1 MNATLVIVSS
11 NREPEPETRQTLAAF
26 QKAGALLLR
35 EMGSADV
42 AYARNRALSF
52 ACDTLR
58 DHAEVQTVLMMD
70 DDMAVQ
76 LATAQQLITRSREL
90 GRAVSG
96 VYATKTQHIAGC
108 LWKGHDGLWLVG
120 LGCVAIPRALLLEL
134 EARSDSFESAGRFMS
149 EFTWACAEDGGWV
162 AEDYRLSMQLGGV
175 HMEPVALGHVKK
187 GVLWPDD
194 DTLARVARGEV
205 SQ

>member
-1 MNATLVIVSS
+1 MNTTLVLVSS
-11 NREPEPETRQTLAAF
+11 NREPEPETKKTLVAF

-76 LATAQQLITRSREL
+76 VADAQRLITRSREL

-96 VYATKTQHIAGC
+96 VYATKTEHIAGC
-108 LWKGHDGLWLVG
+108 LWKGHEPYWLVG
-120 LGCVAIPRALLLEL
+120 LGCVAIPRPLLLEL
-134 EARSDSFESAGRFMS
+134 EARAESFESAGRFIS

-175 HMEPVALGHVKK
+175 VMEPVALGHVKK
-187 GVLWPDD
+187 GVLWPDEE
-194 DTLARVARGEV
+194 TIARVARGEAT
-205 SQ
+205 Q